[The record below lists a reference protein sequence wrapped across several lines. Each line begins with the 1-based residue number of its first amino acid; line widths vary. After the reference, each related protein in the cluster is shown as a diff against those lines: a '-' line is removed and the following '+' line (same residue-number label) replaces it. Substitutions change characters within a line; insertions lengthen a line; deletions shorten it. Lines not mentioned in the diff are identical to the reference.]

1 MASVICACE
10 ALAQCDFSVCLRSS
24 YQALFSSF
32 PTCLTRAALASV
44 RDYLLFVPFLFPS
57 RTYRTMYVFLRQ
69 IRKLGQE
76 AESTVVGVVIGY
88 SWESN

>member
-1 MASVICACE
+1 MASVMSACG
-10 ALAQCDFSVCLRSS
+10 ALAQCDFSVCLRRSC
-24 YQALFSSF
+24 QALFSSF

-44 RDYLLFVPFLFPS
+44 KDYLLFVPFLFPS
-57 RTYRTMYVFLRQ
+57 RTYRTMYVFRGQ